1 MSAEFFELKC
11 HRYNYK
17 KLFYFAIA
25 LECDV
30 PIIEAL
36 FHVVYSELHFK
47 RTNDST
53 LWSRTQ
59 AWFRDR
65 CMQHISAKLGQGYPT
80 SPYSTVK
87 EYFSAAD
94 GSVTST
100 CIGVKLEPAGDVR
113 VHKLC
118 KVYIRVENPNGG
130 WKTTHRLTVSTR
142 AHLSQITIFQTS
154 RNRFYYDNVKRFY
167 DVEGGLME
175 RLNEMLTLLQD
186 GDLVNLA

>member
-36 FHVVYSELHFK
+36 FHAAYSELHFK

-59 AWFRDR
+59 DWFRDR
-65 CMQHISAKLGQGYPT
+65 CMQYISTKLGQGYPT
-80 SPYSTVK
+80 SPYSTMK
-87 EYFSAAD
+87 EYFPDAGNS
-94 GSVTST
+94 
-100 CIGVKLEPAGDVR
+100 CIGVQLEPAWNVR
-113 VHKLC
+113 EYKLC
-118 KVYIRVENPNGG
+118 KVYIRAEKPDGG
-130 WKTTHRLTVSTR
+130 WKTTHRLKVSTR
-142 AHLSQITIFQTS
+142 ANLSQITIFQTS
-154 RNRFYYDNVKRFY
+154 GNCLLYDEVKRFHEIE
-167 DVEGGLME
+167 DGLIE
-175 RLNEMLTLLQD
+175 RLDEMLALLQD
-186 GDLVNLA
+186 GTLVNLA